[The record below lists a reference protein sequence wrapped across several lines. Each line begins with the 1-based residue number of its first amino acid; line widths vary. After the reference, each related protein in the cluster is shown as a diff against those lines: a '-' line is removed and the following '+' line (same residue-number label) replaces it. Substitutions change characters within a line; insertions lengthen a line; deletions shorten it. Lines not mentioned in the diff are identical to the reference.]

1 MSEPTPSPMSRRDVA
16 IGFGWTAL
24 FNFIVKAVF
33 PLAALYNARTLGP
46 SLLGIAATLQM
57 ILMFSE
63 IFREAGL
70 PQTYMADHEMD
81 EKKEAGYVGMAYLS
95 GFVPALVVLAL
106 TPLLTKFFKTPELM
120 WSMPVISVVLCL
132 NGMATIS
139 VAKMLKQGR
148 IKEHGMIGVSV
159 GAVVLAITIA
169 MVALGVGFPA
179 LVFQM
184 AAGSIATNLLIARRC
199 PVPRPSFDRHAVVST
214 FRRTWAVLL
223 ANGLNNVFLLF
234 DIFVI
239 TRLLGNVAAGYYN
252 VAQNLAY
259 KPFEFVSSPLA
270 RTLLV
275 AFSQSAADMERL
287 RRAFC
292 KAVTAVVIMVIPVY
306 FVTGFCA
313 DAIIGILYGHQFFGA
328 IATLQILSI
337 YIAFRTIGNLGGTA
351 LVPAGKHRWTLYPW
365 ILALAVTGT
374 GLALIWNQPT
384 LERIVWCFT
393 AGAITIY
400 GTVMIVAFR
409 FLPPM
414 KEDLAKLLKAVF
426 VTGVSGT
433 LIALSPAL
441 AIAPWLRLLLVILLV
456 PPLHFVLLGT
466 ILAKRPLSYLTP
478 SGFKELWK
486 GL

>member
-1 MSEPTPSPMSRRDVA
+1 MSEPAPAPMSRRDVA
-16 IGFGWTAL
+16 VGFGWTAL

-46 SLLGIAATLQM
+46 APLGIAAMLQM

-81 EKKEAGYVGMAYLS
+81 ERKEAGYVGMAFLS
-95 GFVPALVVLAL
+95 GIVPAVVVLAL
-106 TPLLTKFFKTPELM
+106 TPALASFFRTPALL
-120 WSMPVISVVLCL
+120 WSIPVVSLVLCL

-159 GAVVLAITIA
+159 GAVVLALTIGL
-169 MVALGVGFPA
+169 VALGVGFPA

-184 AAGSIATNLLIARRC
+184 AAGSIATNLIIARRC
-199 PVPRPSFDRHAVVST
+199 PTPRPNFDRQAIVST

-239 TRLLGNVAAGYYN
+239 TRLLGNVPAGYYN

-275 AFSQSAADMERL
+275 AFSQSAADIDRL
-287 RRAFC
+287 RRAYC
-292 KAVTAVVIMVIPVY
+292 KAVTAVVIMVTPVY

-313 DAIIGILYGHQFFGA
+313 DAIIGILYGHKFDGA
-328 IATLQILSI
+328 ITTLQILSI
-337 YIAFRTIGNLGGTA
+337 YIALRTIGNLGGTA

-365 ILALAVTGT
+365 VLALTITGV
-374 GLALIWNQPT
+374 GLALIWDQPT
-384 LERIVWCFT
+384 LEKIVWCFT
-393 AGAITIY
+393 AGAIAIY
-400 GTVMIVAFR
+400 GTVIVVAFR

-414 KEDLAKLLKAVF
+414 PEDRLKLAKAVF
-426 VTGVSGT
+426 VTSVSGT
-433 LIALSPAL
+433 LIALSSTL
-441 AIAPWLRLLLVILLV
+441 AIQPWLRLLLVLLLV
-456 PPLHFVLLGT
+456 PPLHFVILGT

-478 SGFKELWK
+478 SGFKQLWK